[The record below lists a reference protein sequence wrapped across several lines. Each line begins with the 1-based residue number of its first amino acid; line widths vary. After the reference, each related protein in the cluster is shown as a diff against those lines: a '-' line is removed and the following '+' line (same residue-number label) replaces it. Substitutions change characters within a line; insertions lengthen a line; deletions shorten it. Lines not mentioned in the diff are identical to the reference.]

1 MYEEVPSLRRKP
13 LQELTRT
20 DLMVFKALELT
31 HRPRHEHL
39 IDISQQ
45 GIQRRGSIAPIV
57 RNPSAKKRIEFLGN
71 GLQGQLRLT
80 PYVQV
85 PDRLT
90 HGLHRR
96 GADCWIKSSKQ

>member
-31 HRPRHEHL
+31 RRPRHEHL
-39 IDISQQ
+39 IDVSQQ
-45 GIQRRGSIAPIV
+45 GIQRRGSKAAII
-57 RNPSAKKRIEFLGN
+57 RNPSSKERIEFLGDV
-71 GLQGQLRLT
+71 LQGQLRLT

-85 PDRLT
+85 PNRLP
-90 HGLHRR
+90 HGFHRR